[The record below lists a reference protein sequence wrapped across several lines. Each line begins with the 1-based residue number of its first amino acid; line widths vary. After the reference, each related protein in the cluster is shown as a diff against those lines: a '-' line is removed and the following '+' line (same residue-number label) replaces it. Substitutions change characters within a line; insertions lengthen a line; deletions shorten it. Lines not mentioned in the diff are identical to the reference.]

1 MAKRVESHRR
11 RNQAVA
17 EAAPQFSKTL
27 MHQGEHLGTVS
38 ASIFIAVSPRH
49 CLKFMPRWI

>member
-1 MAKRVESHRR
+1 MAKRVESHRK

-27 MHQGEHLGTVS
+27 MHQGEHWGLLVLP
-38 ASIFIAVSPRH
+38 F
-49 CLKFMPRWI
+49 L